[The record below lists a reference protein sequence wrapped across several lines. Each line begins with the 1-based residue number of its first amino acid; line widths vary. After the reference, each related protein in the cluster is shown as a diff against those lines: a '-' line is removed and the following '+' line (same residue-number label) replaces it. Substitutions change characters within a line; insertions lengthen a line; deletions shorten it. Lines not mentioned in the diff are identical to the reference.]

1 MKDAMPTAV
10 DLHTA
15 FGGRGTAGKIQDVA
29 RQLIEA
35 ERSGRY
41 MRDAEFQT
49 NDRVSFKVQA
59 TFVSGDDGA
68 VSSVVTDWLDFGTTR
83 FREEPAICGGCMLT
97 PGRDAGLDNAKT
109 NFDPTV
115 TPCFPSMPMVLAFR
129 NDQKGLINGAKIIC
143 FAIGALPDA
152 GFTVQIDV
160 SFFGTAVTKA

>member
-49 NDRVSFKVQA
+49 NDRVSFKVTA
-59 TFVSGDDGA
+59 TFAGTSGAGL
-68 VSSVVTDWLDFGTTR
+68 SSVMTDWLDFGTTR
-83 FREEPAICGGCMLT
+83 FQSEPAICGGSMRLKQAGELNLPNDKT
-97 PGRDAGLDNAKT
+97 GLDPIT
-109 NFDPTV
+109 
-115 TPCFPSMPMVLAFR
+115 CFPSMPQVVAFR
-129 NDQKGLINGAKIIC
+129 TDAQGLINGAKIIC
-143 FAIGALPDA
+143 FAIGTLPDA
-152 GFTVQIDV
+152 GYKVQIDV